1 MLFCAIVEDEHKNR
15 ELLQTYLDRF
25 YEQMHIWVRPFFFSD
40 AASFLMCE
48 KRFDL
53 VLMDIRM
60 PGMNGMDASRILRD
74 RDQKV
79 QIIFVTSLASY
90 AMQGYEVGALDFLVK
105 PVSYSDFALK
115 FTRAIKRLPDWRTYL
130 HIKGRGTLQR
140 ICTDDIFYLESDEHN
155 VIYHTADGIIIRR
168 ARFADCEK
176 ELPEEFC
183 RTNSCYIVNLF
194 HVTDLNASDLTVH
207 GESLRISESRS
218 AAVHALYQTF
228 CMENGGRMK

>member
-90 AMQGYEVGALDFLVK
+90 AMQG
-105 PVSYSDFALK
+105 
-115 FTRAIKRLPDWRTYL
+115 
-130 HIKGRGTLQR
+130 
-140 ICTDDIFYLESDEHN
+140 
-155 VIYHTADGIIIRR
+155 
-168 ARFADCEK
+168 
-176 ELPEEFC
+176 
-183 RTNSCYIVNLF
+183 
-194 HVTDLNASDLTVH
+194 
-207 GESLRISESRS
+207 
-218 AAVHALYQTF
+218 
-228 CMENGGRMK
+228 